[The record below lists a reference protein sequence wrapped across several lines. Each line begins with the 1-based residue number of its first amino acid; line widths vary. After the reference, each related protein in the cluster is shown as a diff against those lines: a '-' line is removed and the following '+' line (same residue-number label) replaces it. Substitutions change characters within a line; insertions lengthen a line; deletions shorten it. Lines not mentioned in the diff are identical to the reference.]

1 MFRLF
6 RPVNYPFTISG
17 TSIEFLFEYRRLNRR
32 SRLDIWDY
40 IKNTRAEVHDLE
52 NRLHKAKAN
61 VEQIQRLMSTW
72 QDVPLYKRS
81 EGKSTLL
88 YLDDK
93 EQRLNNRYK
102 EIDETG
108 KKIHGLLKENGELL
122 KVENYDTDAWKNY
135 VDYVDRMV
143 LEGFR
148 KTIHC
153 NLVFF
158 LRETD
163 PAQSPDPLFESQ
175 LQLQVNIPCPLR
187 IIEDICFQ

>member
-1 MFRLF
+1 
-6 RPVNYPFTISG
+6 
-17 TSIEFLFEYRRLNRR
+17 
-32 SRLDIWDY
+32 
-40 IKNTRAEVHDLE
+40 
-52 NRLHKAKAN
+52 
-61 VEQIQRLMSTW
+61 MSTW

-102 EIDETG
+102 ELDETG
-108 KKIHGLLKENGELL
+108 KKIHGLLKENGEMLR
-122 KVENYDTDAWKNY
+122 VENYDTDAWRNY
-135 VDYVDRMV
+135 VDYVDQMV

-148 KTIHC
+148 KIIHC

-163 PAQSPDPLFESQ
+163 PTQNPDPLFESQ
-175 LQLQVNIPCPLR
+175 LQLQVKLFFKFPKNSVNFFR
-187 IIEDICFQ
+187 HQICYLIHRWMKMIKIHFPN

>member
-1 MFRLF
+1 MFCNTVCFFLQQYGLEPVTVFVIPFSSLSKTSVCNLF
-6 RPVNYPFTISG
+6 IL
-17 TSIEFLFEYRRLNRR
+17 FLE
-32 SRLDIWDY
+32 IWEY
-40 IKNTRAEVHDLE
+40 IKTTRAEVHDLE

-102 EIDETG
+102 ELDETG

-122 KVENYDTDAWKNY
+122 KVENYDTDAWRNY
-135 VDYVDRMV
+135 VDYVDQMV

-148 KTIHC
+148 KIVHC

-163 PAQSPDPLFESQ
+163 LAQNPDPLFESQ
-175 LQLQVNIPCPLR
+175 LQLQVSKFYF
-187 IIEDICFQ
+187 EFM

>member
-1 MFRLF
+1 M
-6 RPVNYPFTISG
+6 
-17 TSIEFLFEYRRLNRR
+17 R
-32 SRLDIWDY
+32 SD
-40 IKNTRAEVHDLE
+40 VHDLE

-61 VEQIQRLMSTW
+61 VEQVQRLMSTW

-88 YLDDK
+88 FLDDK

-102 EIDETG
+102 ELDETG

-122 KVENYDTDAWKNY
+122 KVNDCNTDAWRNY

-148 KTIHC
+148 KIVHC
-153 NLVFF
+153 NLLFF

-163 PAQSPDPLFESQ
+163 LALNPDPLFESQ
-175 LQLQVNIPCPLR
+175 LQLQVRLR
-187 IIEDICFQ
+187 TEYGLVRCCQSRMIVLGA

>member
-1 MFRLF
+1 
-6 RPVNYPFTISG
+6 
-17 TSIEFLFEYRRLNRR
+17 
-32 SRLDIWDY
+32 
-40 IKNTRAEVHDLE
+40 
-52 NRLHKAKAN
+52 
-61 VEQIQRLMSTW
+61 MSTW

-102 EIDETG
+102 ELDETG

-148 KTIHC
+148 KIIHC

-163 PAQSPDPLFESQ
+163 PAQHPDPLFESQ
-175 LQLQVNIPCPLR
+175 LQLQVGT
-187 IIEDICFQ
+187 CFFSE

>member
-1 MFRLF
+1 M
-6 RPVNYPFTISG
+6 
-17 TSIEFLFEYRRLNRR
+17 R
-32 SRLDIWDY
+32 S
-40 IKNTRAEVHDLE
+40 EVYDLE

-102 EIDETG
+102 ELDETG

-122 KVENYDTDAWKNY
+122 KVNNYDTDAWRNY

-148 KTIHC
+148 KIIHC
-153 NLVFF
+153 NLMFF
-158 LRETD
+158 LRETETV
-163 PAQSPDPLFESQ
+163 QNPDPLFESQ
-175 LQLQVNIPCPLR
+175 LQLQVTRGISSFVDLTSFFRHRTWSSIPRWMTLIR
-187 IIEDICFQ
+187 TLSRVLSKIF

>member
-1 MFRLF
+1 M
-6 RPVNYPFTISG
+6 
-17 TSIEFLFEYRRLNRR
+17 R
-32 SRLDIWDY
+32 S
-40 IKNTRAEVHDLE
+40 EVHDLE
-52 NRLHKAKAN
+52 NRLHKTKAN

-102 EIDETG
+102 EVDETG
-108 KKIHGLLKENGELL
+108 KKIHGLLKENGEML
-122 KVENYDTDAWKNY
+122 KVENYDTDAWRNY

-143 LEGFR
+143 SEGFR
-148 KTIHC
+148 KIIHC
-153 NLVFF
+153 NLTFF

-163 PAQSPDPLFESQ
+163 PTQNPDPLFESQ
-175 LQLQVNIPCPLR
+175 LLLQVRWDVFSFKAHLLLSPLGTH
-187 IIEDICFQ
+187 DAFQSIDGRE